1 MYAFG
6 GGINESVDPVLVE
19 ADGTLTHD
27 TYPQTR
33 QFNGGFCV
41 LEIPTRDAA
50 VEWAARIATACLCA
64 QEVREFQYDAES

>member
-1 MYAFG
+1 MYVFG
-6 GGINESVDPVLVE
+6 GGINESVHPVLVA

-50 VEWAARIATACLCA
+50 VEWAVRIATACRCA
-64 QEVREFQYDAES
+64 QELREFQYDAES